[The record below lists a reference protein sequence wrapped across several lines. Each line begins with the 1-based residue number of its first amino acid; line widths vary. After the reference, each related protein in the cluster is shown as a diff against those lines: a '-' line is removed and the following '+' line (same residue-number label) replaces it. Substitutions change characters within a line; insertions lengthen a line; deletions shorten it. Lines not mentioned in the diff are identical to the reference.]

1 MKAAAVRSG
10 VVPLLV
16 LCCAMVSIQLGAAL
30 AKSMF
35 PLVGPLGA
43 TALRLTLAAILLV
56 FVVRAWRA
64 RLPALAVGQVVRYG
78 AVLGL
83 MNLFFYL
90 ALTRLPLGI
99 VVALEFTGPLAV
111 ALWHSRRALD
121 FLWILL
127 AVLGLALLLPWR
139 AGDAALDGWGI
150 AMALVAGVF
159 WALYIIWGRTAGLAA
174 GNFTV
179 ALGSVVAALVA
190 LPIGAAAA
198 LPALHSLSLLGMA
211 LALAVLSSALPYSL
225 EMWALTRLPARVFG
239 VSMSLEP
246 ALAAL
251 AGWLFLRE
259 QLQVLQYVAIAA
271 IIAACAGAALSSRAG
286 EAG

>member
-1 MKAAAVRSG
+1 M
-10 VVPLLV
+10 PLLV